1 MCSCCQKTI
10 LVLQPGIQA
19 FAAPL
24 LMGQIQ
30 LGSDLS
36 NLWGRYKKTDKRG
49 EGGKLVYQ
57 YVPTTK
63 EGCETIKKETFLRQN
78 FQKKRACSRDQ
89 GGGTKYLHCQT
100 TLLTYL
106 AK

>member
-24 LMGQIQ
+24 LMEQIQ

-36 NLWGRYKKTDKRG
+36 NLRGRYKKNGQT
-49 EGGKLVYQ
+49 
-57 YVPTTK
+57 
-63 EGCETIKKETFLRQN
+63 
-78 FQKKRACSRDQ
+78 
-89 GGGTKYLHCQT
+89 GGGV
-100 TLLTYL
+100 
-106 AK
+106 AS